1 MCQELHSA
9 LPSELNKGSMEQETI
24 KNNINTNRAKWGE
37 VSSRQAGGKS
47 FSKEK
52 TNKWK
57 S

>member
-1 MCQELHSA
+1 MCQELYSA